1 MSAIIFIVLFALGII
16 LALVGGILG
25 IVDSF
30 QESTTWGLLYLLVP
44 FASLVYTIKF
54 WKPRKNIRKA
64 FFLTLGGS
72 VSIVLG
78 SVIAAITAPP
88 IDYGELGAYDEFDF
102 AEELAV
108 TAADSGTSA
117 TYTTTAQNDP
127 FRDAIN
133 LATDASNR
141 TQTASSKEEWSAI
154 ALTWQDSIA
163 LLGAVPEADP
173 NYTTAQ
179 SKITSYSQNLSY
191 AQQNAK

>member
-1 MSAIIFIVLFALGII
+1 MLIAI
-16 LALVGGILG
+16 VGSILG

-54 WKPRKNIRKA
+54 WKQREGVRRS
-64 FFLTLGGS
+64 FFVILGGS
-72 VSIVLG
+72 VVAAVG
-78 SVIAAITAPP
+78 MVVAAIMAPP
-88 IDYGELGAYDEFDF
+88 IDYGEYGNYSDLDF
-102 AEELAV
+102 PEEL
-108 TAADSGTSA
+108 TATTADGGTSA
-117 TYTTTAQNDP
+117 TYTTAAQNDP

-133 LATDASNR
+133 LATDAANR

-154 ALTWQDSIA
+154 ALTWQDAIA
-163 LLGAVPEADP
+163 LLGAVPSSDP

-179 SKITSYSQNLSY
+179 TKMTTYNQNLSY